1 MSAEKTDDEGF
12 DRDVSAEKISVAI
25 PCYRSEKSIGRV
37 VEELAAEFGRRR
49 AEYQIVLV
57 NDGSPDGTF
66 AVIKALAFQYPQ
78 VTAVNLTKN
87 YGQHA
92 ARLAAIPYLDGDYI
106 VYMDDDGQHPVS
118 GIFPMLEKLKSGNYD
133 VVYAL
138 FPQKQHGPLKRAAS
152 RVNTATLNFLAGK
165 PRDIRNSSFSVMRG
179 YLLKE
184 LAKYRSPFPS
194 WTGFLMQ
201 LTRNIANV
209 ELAHCERISGKSNY
223 TLKKMAQL
231 YLNSMTG
238 FSIVPLR
245 IASVVGAVL
254 AAAGFFAE
262 LYLIIRKFIKPGVPA
277 GYTSLLVAVLLIGGI
292 LMMMLGLLGE
302 YVGRIYMISS
312 NLPQYTV
319 REVVNERVEAEDDRL
334 ADAGKRR
341 QT

>member
-1 MSAEKTDDEGF
+1 MSSE
-12 DRDVSAEKISVAI
+12 RISVAI

-37 VEELAAEFGRRR
+37 VEELVAEFEKQR

-66 AVIKALAFQYPQ
+66 EVIKELALEHSR
-78 VTAVNLTKN
+78 VTAVNLSKN

-138 FPQKQHGPLKRAAS
+138 FPQKRHGLLKRAAS
-152 RVNTATLNFLAGK
+152 RVNTATLNFLTGK
-165 PRDIRNSSFSVMRG
+165 PRDIKNSSFSVMRS

-194 WTGFLMQ
+194 WTGFIMQ
-201 LTRNIANV
+201 ITRNISNV

-223 TLKKMAQL
+223 TIKKMAQL

-245 IASVVGAVL
+245 ISSVVGAVV
-254 AAAGFFAE
+254 AAIGFFME
-262 LYLIIRKFIKPGVPA
+262 LFLIIRKLVRPAVPG
-277 GYTSLLVAVLLIGGI
+277 GYTSLIVVVLLIGGI

-302 YVGRIYMISS
+302 YVGRIYMISN
-312 NLPQYTV
+312 NLPQYTIK
-319 REVVNERVEAEDDRL
+319 EVVNERAETDDHRL
-334 ADAGKRR
+334 ADEGKGHK
-341 QT
+341 T